1 MGNALK
7 GLCVLLIALQS
18 CKQHSEE
25 NLLTSYAAT
34 TAEGSVN
41 AVIEIPSG
49 TRQKWEI
56 NKKTGVLEWEQ
67 VAGKGRIVEYLG
79 YPGNYGFIPKT
90 LLPKD
95 QGGDGDPLDVL
106 VLGDPVSRGSV
117 VPCKLIGVLHLQDRG
132 EHDDKLIA
140 VAKNTSFYAINT
152 IEDLNENYPGVTTII
167 ETWFTNYKG
176 KGLMKSSGYGDAAA
190 ATQVLNE
197 AIQGFENQ

>member
-1 MGNALK
+1 MTNVIK
-7 GLCVLLIALQS
+7 GLCILLFALQS

-25 NLLTSYAAT
+25 NLLTSYAAKT
-34 TAEGSVN
+34 TEGSIN

-67 VAGKGRIVEYLG
+67 VAGKGRIVDYLG

-90 LLPKD
+90 LLSKD

-132 EHDDKLIA
+132 EQDDKLIA
-140 VAKNTSFYAINT
+140 VAKNTSFSVIES

-167 ETWFTNYKG
+167 EIWFTNYKG

-190 ATQVLNE
+190 ATKVLNE
-197 AIQGFENQ
+197 AILGFENQ

>member
-1 MGNALK
+1 MTNVIK
-7 GLCVLLIALQS
+7 GLCILLFALQS

-25 NLLTSYAAT
+25 NLLTSYAAKT
-34 TAEGSVN
+34 TEGSIN

-67 VAGKGRIVEYLG
+67 VAGKGRIVDYLG

-90 LLPKD
+90 LLSKD

-132 EHDDKLIA
+132 EQDDKLIA

-167 ETWFTNYKG
+167 EIWFTNYKG
-176 KGLMKSSGYGDAAA
+176 KGLMKSSGYGDTAA
-190 ATQVLNE
+190 ATQILNE
-197 AIQGFENQ
+197 AILGFENQ

>member
-1 MGNALK
+1 MTNVIK
-7 GLCVLLIALQS
+7 GLCILLFALQS
-18 CKQHSEE
+18 CKQHTEE
-25 NLLTSYAAT
+25 NLLTSYAAKT
-34 TAEGSVN
+34 TEGSIN

-67 VAGKGRIVEYLG
+67 VAGKGRIVDYLG

-90 LLPKD
+90 LLSKD

-132 EHDDKLIA
+132 EQDDKLIA

-176 KGLMKSSGYGDAAA
+176 KGLMKSSGYGDTAA
-190 ATQVLNE
+190 ATQILNE
-197 AIQGFENQ
+197 AILGFENQ

>member
-18 CKQHSEE
+18 CKQHSDE
-25 NLLTSYAAT
+25 NLLTSYAAKT
-34 TAEGSVN
+34 TEGSVN

-90 LLPKD
+90 LLPKA
-95 QGGDGDPLDVL
+95 LYFKC
-106 VLGDPVSRGSV
+106 S
-117 VPCKLIGVLHLQDRG
+117 CKLGLCSLCQFSF
-132 EHDDKLIA
+132 LP
-140 VAKNTSFYAINT
+140 TSFD
-152 IEDLNENYPGVTTII
+152 DLII
-167 ETWFTNYKG
+167 
-176 KGLMKSSGYGDAAA
+176 LSSISK
-190 ATQVLNE
+190 T
-197 AIQGFENQ
+197 

>member
-1 MGNALK
+1 MTNVIK
-7 GLCVLLIALQS
+7 GLCILLFALQS

-25 NLLTSYAAT
+25 NLLTSYAAKT
-34 TAEGSVN
+34 TEGSIN

-67 VAGKGRIVEYLG
+67 GAGKGRIVDYLG

-90 LLPKD
+90 LLSKD

-132 EHDDKLIA
+132 EQDDKLIA
-140 VAKNTSFYAINT
+140 VAKNTSFSVIES

-167 ETWFTNYKG
+167 EIWFTNYKG

-190 ATQVLNE
+190 ATKVLNE
-197 AIQGFENQ
+197 AILGFENQ

>member
-18 CKQHSEE
+18 CKQHSDE
-25 NLLTSYAAT
+25 NLLTSYAAKT
-34 TAEGSVN
+34 TEGSVN

-90 LLPKD
+90 LLSKD

-132 EHDDKLIA
+132 EQDDKLIA
-140 VAKNTSFYAINT
+140 VAKNTSFSVIES

-167 ETWFTNYKG
+167 EIWFTNYKG

-190 ATQVLNE
+190 ATKVLNE
-197 AIQGFENQ
+197 AILGFENQ

>member
-25 NLLTSYAAT
+25 NLLTSYAAKT
-34 TAEGSVN
+34 TEGSVN

-90 LLPKD
+90 LLSKD

-132 EHDDKLIA
+132 EQDDKLIA
-140 VAKNTSFYAINT
+140 VAKNTSFSVIES

-167 ETWFTNYKG
+167 EIWFTNYKG

-190 ATQVLNE
+190 ATKVLNE
-197 AIQGFENQ
+197 AILGFENQ